1 MHHNL
6 ISYNSMRPWLNV
18 EKETSYGDSI
28 DDYFECISECDTR
41 DKTCISQCRVLLDR
55 RKPSVMRVHVPY
67 FLSVCYN

>member
-41 DKTCISQCRVLLDR
+41 DKTCISQCRVLLE
-55 RKPSVMRVHVPY
+55 
-67 FLSVCYN
+67 